1 MGMNLAVKTFY
12 REILLSILA
21 VLLGF
26 FLVLVT
32 MDGLEEMKNLG
43 EHDYTWR
50 TLISVVLLRSPDYVY
65 RLLPICTLIGGVL
78 ALSNMAARPLIR
90 IGNTCLTDQNHHHRQ
105 HRAHTHD
112 DANHVS
118 DAQTRGTPRDQLRA
132 RSHV

>member
-50 TLISVVLLRSPDYVY
+50 TLISVALAGLCVSFAADLYFDR
-65 RLLPICTLIGGVL
+65 RGIGAVKHGCALGVDRV
-78 ALSNMAARPLIR
+78 A
-90 IGNTCLTDQNHHHRQ
+90 CLGSERQTHGWHHHEYG
-105 HRAHTHD
+105 
-112 DANHVS
+112 
-118 DAQTRGTPRDQLRA
+118 RGVGGGGDFGR
-132 RSHV
+132 